1 LKIDTA
7 DCHLDVSVDTL
18 ERRYREVIE
27 HARGDGETRI
37 LAKTFQAA
45 MAGNMRALELSLIN
59 RCGWTLRPETI
70 INVTQNAA
78 PPVVTAEE
86 FKRRLNRVRELSD
99 KFEASLGEAP
109 PCANRLDGN
118 GTQA

>member
-1 LKIDTA
+1 
-7 DCHLDVSVDTL
+7 VSVDSL

-70 INVTQNAA
+70 IDVTQECNSSCGHRRRVQA
-78 PPVVTAEE
+78 PLEQSQ
-86 FKRRLNRVRELSD
+86 RVER
-99 KFEASLGEAP
+99 
-109 PCANRLDGN
+109 
-118 GTQA
+118 